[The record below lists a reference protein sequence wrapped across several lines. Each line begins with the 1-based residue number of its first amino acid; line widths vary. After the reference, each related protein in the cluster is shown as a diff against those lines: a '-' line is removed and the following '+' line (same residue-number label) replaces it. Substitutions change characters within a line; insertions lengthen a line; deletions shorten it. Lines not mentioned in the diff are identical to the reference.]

1 MHSAFIINQKPKQMS
16 ILPMRKLTACLQL
29 ATCSVQRH
37 VTGAKIQRHQ
47 HQVAISAGLMALVP
61 YFDTALATAII
72 AVLLTVVAA
81 AAAVVTV
88 AVAAAAAT
96 AVVAVVTALI
106 YEHLMSG
113 NFTRIV
119 NKPSKTVD
127 CNVMP

>member
-1 MHSAFIINQKPKQMS
+1 
-16 ILPMRKLTACLQL
+16 
-29 ATCSVQRH
+29 
-37 VTGAKIQRHQ
+37 
-47 HQVAISAGLMALVP
+47 MALVP

-81 AAAVVTV
+81 AAVVVT
-88 AVAAAAAT
+88 VAAAAAT
-96 AVVAVVTALI
+96 AVVAVVAALI

>member
-1 MHSAFIINQKPKQMS
+1 
-16 ILPMRKLTACLQL
+16 
-29 ATCSVQRH
+29 
-37 VTGAKIQRHQ
+37 
-47 HQVAISAGLMALVP
+47 MALVP

-81 AAAVVTV
+81 AAAVVVTV

-96 AVVAVVTALI
+96 AVIAVVAALI

>member
-16 ILPMRKLTACLQL
+16 ILPMRKLTACLP
-29 ATCSVQRH
+29 ATCNLQRH

-47 HQVAISAGLMALVP
+47 RHQVAISAGLMALVP

-72 AVLLTVVAA
+72 AVLLTVVAILTV
-81 AAAVVTV
+81 AVVTV
-88 AVAAAAAT
+88 AVAAAAT
-96 AVVAVVTALI
+96 AVAVVVAALI
-106 YEHLMSG
+106 YELLMSG

>member
-1 MHSAFIINQKPKQMS
+1 M
-16 ILPMRKLTACLQL
+16 
-29 ATCSVQRH
+29 
-37 VTGAKIQRHQ
+37 
-47 HQVAISAGLMALVP
+47 AISAGLMALVP

-72 AVLLTVVAA
+72 AVLLTVVAVLTV
-81 AAAVVTV
+81 AAVVTV

-96 AVVAVVTALI
+96 AVAVVVAALI
-106 YEHLMSG
+106 YELLMSG